1 MKYGTSY
8 VNNNYNKT
16 QYDNLYHFY
25 TNNKNGRPRDAK
37 PIEYKQKLENLKKFL
52 LEPKKDEE
60 ELICEN
66 IDKQYEFLVSKSSE
80 IRKIWSDAIKDFRTV

>member
-8 VNNNYNKT
+8 VNDNYDKIHYN
-16 QYDNLYHFY
+16 NLYHFY
-25 TNNKNGRPRDAK
+25 INNKNGPPKNDK
-37 PIEYKQKLENLKKFL
+37 PIEFKQKLENLKKSL

-66 IDKQYEFLVSKSSE
+66 IDIQYEFLVSKSSE
-80 IRKIWSDAIKDFRTV
+80 VRKIWTDAI